1 MKLKDLIARGF
12 TEKQAK
18 EMLKNGEYWKD
29 RVTLLEQSKYDNATQ
44 YVNEIS
50 KIYDST
56 SREIE
61 KELTKWY
68 TRYANEEGI
77 TLAEA
82 KRVLNTRELV
92 EFRMDVK
99 EYIKKGQSLDPK
111 WAKQLEGASVKVHI
125 SRLEALK
132 VQTQQLAERMKGE
145 VADTFDDF
153 AIKTYTDQ
161 YYKTIFEIQKG
172 AGIGFD
178 IMKLDEKNLQ
188 KVINK
193 PWAVDGK
200 NFSQRI
206 WDDRTK
212 LVNELH
218 QSISK
223 GIIQGKHPHEIT
235 KELHKRM
242 GVSKSATAR
251 LVYTESS
258 FFANQATL
266 DSYKELGVEDYE
278 VLATL
283 DTHTSPVCRKM
294 DGQTFKVN
302 EMEVGVNFPPF
313 HVYCRTTTV
322 PFFDDEFTEG
332 NERIARD
339 EDGKCYEVPAK
350 MKYEEWFKTFVMGG
364 SKKGLVELSMTAFQS
379 NMQGIKEQLN
389 QSYDQLDTK
398 QNEIKQLMTEKRELE
413 NELVDLNWEK
423 DRVIPYNEKAL
434 VDKYDQLSPN
444 AIDKELKKAKDDLEE
459 LLPEYNKLDEQFNL
473 YYDRGDMDRAEWR
486 EWKHNLDFDDLNEK
500 YTDALTK
507 KNRLERN
514 IRELEKLQSSE
525 FKTKVEGYKKKL
537 TQLDDEIAS
546 KTNKL
551 DSTMNTL
558 SEAKKTMGELKVEID
573 NSTREAGKMFI
584 ENMDMGDYVEQR
596 DAYKSVVEETKR
608 LAKEAT
614 EAGELYKKSK
624 ITYDEYLKKYS
635 KWKVKYDEMHNIKSD
650 LIYKNIDLV
659 KDNLKKVRPMGTPDE
674 LSKEMN
680 VHLGIKG
687 KASLTEARQSVL
699 KAYDCYPTEWIEKSV
714 KHSNL
719 QISKTGRGYYKHS
732 TLTLKTSGNTPT
744 DLLETSIHEL
754 GHRFERT
761 QDLLSNETVF
771 YARRTNGES
780 LEWLGKGFG
789 KGELTKKDNF
799 LDPYIGKD
807 YGGSAY
813 EVVSMGFQY
822 AYTDLGL
829 LLEDEDFAQFIF
841 GLLSTR

>member
-1 MKLKDLIARGF
+1 MKTSA
-12 TEKQAK
+12 
-18 EMLKNGEYWKD
+18 YWKK
-29 RVTLLEQSKYDNATQ
+29 RVELLEEANHADATKYA
-44 YVNEIS
+44 NEIS
-50 KIYDST
+50 NIYDSAT
-56 SREIE
+56 RELE
-61 KELTKWY
+61 GQLTKWY

-82 KRVLNTRELV
+82 KRLLNTRELE
-92 EFRMDVK
+92 EFRMDVH
-99 EYIKKGQSLDPK
+99 EYIKKGRSLDPQ
-111 WAKQLEGASVKVHI
+111 WAKQLEGASVRVHV

-132 VQTQQLAERMKGE
+132 VQTQQLAERVKGE
-145 VADTFDDF
+145 VADTFDEF
-153 AIKTYTDQ
+153 AIKTYSDQ

-178 IMKLDEKNLQ
+178 ITKLDEKRLQ

-206 WDDRTK
+206 WGDRTK

-218 QSISK
+218 QTLSK
-223 GIIQGKHPHEIT
+223 GIIQGKAPQKVV
-235 KELHKRM
+235 KELSERM

-266 DSYKELGVEDYE
+266 DSYKELGVEEYE
-278 VLATL
+278 ILATL
-283 DTHTSPVCRKM
+283 DTRTSPLCQKM
-294 DGQTFKVN
+294 DGQKFNVK
-302 EMEVGVNFPPF
+302 EMEVGVNYPPF

-322 PFFDDEFTEG
+322 PYFDDEFDIKE
-332 NERIARD
+332 ERAARS
-339 EDGKCYEVPAK
+339 ENGKYYTVPSS
-350 MKYEEWFKTFVMGG
+350 MKYPEWFEKFVGGG
-364 SKKGLVELSMTAFQS
+364 SKKGLVEVTKNVFESKMNEF
-379 NMQGIKEQLN
+379 KEQLS
-389 QSYDQLDTK
+389 QSYEQLDTK
-398 QNEIKQLMTEKRELE
+398 QSEVKQLMTEKRELE
-413 NELVDLNWEK
+413 NDIVDLNWEK

-434 VDKYDQLSPN
+434 VKQYERWSPN
-444 AIDKELKKAKDDLEE
+444 AIDKELKHAKDDLEK

-486 EWKHNLDFDDLNEK
+486 EWKRNLDFDELNEK
-500 YTDALTK
+500 YTNLLTK
-507 KNRLERN
+507 KNKLERN
-514 IRELEKLQSSE
+514 IRELEKLQSPE
-525 FKTKVEGYKKKL
+525 FQTKVEGYKKKL
-537 TQLDDEIAS
+537 AQLDADIAS
-546 KTNKL
+546 KSNQL
-551 DSTMNTL
+551 DSKLNALKDTKD
-558 SEAKKTMGELKVEID
+558 SIEQLKVEID

-584 ENMDMGDYVEQR
+584 ENMDMGDYVGQH
-596 DAYKSVVEETKR
+596 DTYKSVVAETRR

-614 EAGELYKKSK
+614 DAGELYKKSK
-624 ITYDEYLKKYS
+624 IPYDEYLKKYS
-635 KWKVKYDEMHNIKSD
+635 KWKVKYDEMHNLKSD
-650 LIYKNIDLV
+650 LVSKNIELV
-659 KDNLKKVRPMGTPDE
+659 KDNLKKVRPIGTPEE
-674 LSKEMN
+674 LMKEMN
-680 VHLGIKG
+680 THLGIKS
-687 KASLTEARQSVL
+687 KASLTDARQSVL
-699 KAYDCYPTEWIEKSV
+699 NAYDCYPTEWIEKSV

-732 TLTLKTSGNTPT
+732 TFTLKTSGNTPT

-761 QDLLSNETVF
+761 QGLLSNETVF
-771 YARRTNGES
+771 YARRTKGES
-780 LEWLGKGFG
+780 LEWLGKGFRND
-789 KGELTKKDNF
+789 EMTKKDNF